1 MEVHATG
8 NDWCGDFFDRFFAG
22 ILENLKGEEKGEEAA
37 ELLLQRLRPVLRRAV
52 RAATPQ
58 QVSFSSPLC
67 LLYISMN
74 YVPSNLFT

>member
-37 ELLLQRLRPVLRRAV
+37 ELLLHE
-52 RAATPQ
+52 
-58 QVSFSSPLC
+58 S
-67 LLYISMN
+67 
-74 YVPSNLFT
+74 